1 MDLTEDIDTQG
12 PVPDAAPGATTD
24 DTLPERDRRLVS
36 ELIRRIKDDK
46 RHHEKAF
53 KRMRRDMAIAM
64 WGSDDKWDE
73 NSYRANV
80 TGRQVKM
87 KTASLYA
94 KNPKSVA
101 RRRETMD
108 FTTWDENPQSLQ
120 MAMMVV
126 QQATQMLAVASQDPA
141 AVAAMP
147 IDPMTGQPQLPPE
160 VMQAQA
166 VVADYQQGMMRR
178 QTITKFG
185 KSLEI
190 LFAYALKEQRPID
203 FKRGMKQVVRRACTT
218 GVGYVELGYQREYGP
233 RPGMQEK
240 LADARTRL
248 DHIKNLAEQAQSG
261 EIEDYSS
268 EMAELEHSVRQLQAE
283 PEVVLREGLI
293 VDYPQST
300 KVIPDRLCKSLD
312 GFVGA
317 RHLTLEYTYTVDE
330 VKEVFGVDL
339 GTEYTSYKTLDGSS
353 STYASDDMQDDAYGN
368 SEPKKGKTSLV
379 CVWKHFDKSS
389 GLCYYVADG
398 YGKYLREPAAPDVF
412 VEGFWPVYSL
422 TFNAVESEDELFPPS
437 DVSLMYPMQQEYN
450 RARQGLREHR
460 HAARPRWA
468 YPNGALNEEDI
479 AKVKDVKPFEAI
491 GLNIDPQSKL
501 ADILQSFPVPGVDP
515 NLYETGQLFGD
526 MQLVAG
532 AQEAQL
538 GGTSNSTATEAS
550 IAAQST
556 NASDNSSVDELDA
569 FLTTIARDAGQIL
582 IRETTP
588 EEVQRIVGPGAVWP
602 GLNMEVMSLEDIVS
616 EVTLEVEAGST
627 GKPNQAV
634 EVNNWK
640 QMLPFLLQMPGIN
653 PLWLARETVRRLDD
667 KLDLT
672 EAIGEGIPSIA
683 MMNQQKQPAQGEN
696 DPNQQGAQGANNA
709 EKPQG
714 EAGSDA
720 PMGSNRQE
728 GGVPTQQ
735 ADGAVVAA

>member
-1 MDLTEDIDTQG
+1 MDLTDDIGGQEPT
-12 PVPDAAPGATTD
+12 PDNAPGMTSDA
-24 DTLPERDRRLVS
+24 TLPERDRKLVS

-53 KRMRRDMAIAM
+53 KRMRRDMKIAI
-64 WGSDDKWDE
+64 WGSDEDWNED
-73 NSYRANV
+73 SYRANV

-87 KTASLYA
+87 KTAALYA

-101 RRRETMD
+101 RRRETLD
-108 FTTWDENPQSLQ
+108 FAVWDENPETLQ

-126 QQATQMLAVASQDPA
+126 QQATQMLAAMSQDPN
-141 AVAAMP
+141 AVAATP
-147 IDPMTGQPQLPPE
+147 VDPMGQPQLPPE

-166 VVADYQQGMMRR
+166 VVADFQQGMTRR
-178 QTITKFG
+178 QTLAKFG

-190 LFAYALKEQRPID
+190 LFAYALKEQKPVD

-218 GVGYVELGYQREYGP
+218 GVGYVELGYQRQYGP
-233 RPGMQEK
+233 RSGMQEK

-248 DHIKNLAEQAQSG
+248 DHIKSLSEQAAAG
-261 EIEDYSS
+261 EIEEYSS
-268 EMAELEHSVRQLQAE
+268 EMAELGHSVQQLMSE
-283 PEVVLREGLI
+283 PEIVLREGLI
-293 VDYPQST
+293 VDYLRST
-300 KVIPDRLCKSLD
+300 KVIPDRLCTILD
-312 GFVGA
+312 GFIGA

-330 VKEVFGVDL
+330 VREVFGVDL
-339 GTEYTSYKTLDGSS
+339 GEEYTSYRMLDGSS
-353 STYASDDMQDDAYGN
+353 STYASDDMQNDEYGS
-368 SEPKKGKTSLV
+368 SEPRKGRTSLV
-379 CVWKHFDKSS
+379 CVWKHFDKAS
-389 GLCYYVADG
+389 GLCYYLADG

-412 VEGFWPVYSL
+412 VEGFWPVYAL

-437 DVSLMYPMQQEYN
+437 DVALMLSMQKEYN

-460 HAARPRWA
+460 HAARPRWI
-468 YPNGALNEEDI
+468 YPNGAFGSEEDPMML
-479 AKVKDVKPFEAI
+479 KDMKPFEAL
-491 GLNIDPQSKL
+491 GMNIDPAAKI
-501 ADILQSFPVPGVDP
+501 ADIFQAFPVPGVDP

-526 MQLVAG
+526 MQLVVG

-556 NASDNSSVDELDA
+556 NASDNSSIEDLDA
-569 FLTTIARDAGQIL
+569 FLTVIARDAGQIL
-582 IRETTP
+582 IREMAP
-588 EEVQRIVGPGAVWP
+588 DKVAKIVGPGAVWP
-602 GLNMEVMSLEDIVS
+602 GLNMEPLSLDDLVAEI
-616 EVTLEVEAGST
+616 TLEVEAGST

-634 EVNNWK
+634 EVSNWK
-640 QMLPFLLQMPGIN
+640 QMLPFLIQMPGIN

-672 EAIGEGIPSIA
+672 EAIGAGIPSIT
-683 MMNQQKQPAQGEN
+683 MMNQQPQPAQGPN
-696 DPNQQGAQGANNA
+696 DPNQQGGQGANNA

-728 GGVPTQQ
+728 GGVPTPQ